1 MEKKQSK
8 KIISTQGYIII
19 SPDKKFL
26 FMKTFLK
33 KNTQSKI
40 LFIFSTSQEVEFYK
54 TLLIQYHID
63 SLTISQSQT
72 EIINKEN
79 YKKFTQNKKGIL
91 LSTNL
96 IKLKFTLPI
105 INWIIFFD
113 TPKDINEYNEMI
125 TINSKED
132 FSKTK
137 SLLLLFPSEE
147 DFIKNNKS
155 INKFNY
161 SEGKIDKDQ
170 KKVEKIVNTKDHYL
184 YSISIDAY
192 RAFLFDYVT
201 RSDKVLFDLDKVD
214 VRDLCK
220 SFGIEHPPF
229 VNFNKVL
236 GVDTSIKDKKSK
248 KKIKKR
254 KNENDE

>member
-1 MEKKQSK
+1 MEKKQ
-8 KIISTQGYIII
+8 KIKTIQTQGYIII
-19 SPDKKFL
+19 PPEKKFL
-26 FMKTFLK
+26 FLITFLK
-33 KNTQSKI
+33 KNLQSKLI
-40 LFIFSTSQEVEFYK
+40 LIFSTSQEVEFYK
-54 TLLIQYHID
+54 ALLIEYHIETL
-63 SLTISQSQT
+63 SLSQSQT
-72 EIINKEN
+72 NDINKEN
-79 YKKFTQNKKGIL
+79 YKKFIQNKKGIL
-91 LSTNL
+91 LSTNF
-96 IKLKFTLPI
+96 IKLKLNLPLCS
-105 INWIIFFD
+105 WIIFFD

-236 GVDTSIKDKKSK
+236 GVDTLIKDKKSK
-248 KKIKKR
+248 KK
-254 KNENDE
+254 

>member
-125 TINSKED
+125 SINSKDD

-161 SEGKIDKDQ
+161 SEGKIDKRY
-170 KKVEKIVNTKDHYL
+170 K
-184 YSISIDAY
+184 
-192 RAFLFDYVT
+192 
-201 RSDKVLFDLDKVD
+201 
-214 VRDLCK
+214 
-220 SFGIEHPPF
+220 
-229 VNFNKVL
+229 
-236 GVDTSIKDKKSK
+236 
-248 KKIKKR
+248 
-254 KNENDE
+254 